1 MKKLLPGF
9 VTSFSAVAA
18 VYSEDNSSYKV
29 FNCIAC
35 CSTWVRSDAH
45 AKDARRH
52 CTPLVLIQRFR
63 LMRPDSPRL
72 SKSPQALLFKKKLGK
87 KRMELRSSCKWQ
99 AKQFCGV
106 FWSCVSLFCT
116 LRPSTNVYIYYI
128 YCNILYIHSVC
139 AHKII
144 FFVIA
149 LSLRLL
155 TTRCYVKLM
164 HWAHCSLQ
172 ATLWAGLLDL
182 LLSCGNSIQRSA
194 ALICTALF
202 QHKITS
208 YKHRT

>member
-9 VTSFSAVAA
+9 VTTFSAVAA

-52 CTPLVLIQRFR
+52 CTPLVLIHRFR

-106 FWSCVSLFCT
+106 FWK
-116 LRPSTNVYIYYI
+116 LRQSV
-128 YCNILYIHSVC
+128 LY
-139 AHKII
+139 
-144 FFVIA
+144 FE
-149 LSLRLL
+149 
-155 TTRCYVKLM
+155 TEY
-164 HWAHCSLQ
+164 
-172 ATLWAGLLDL
+172 
-182 LLSCGNSIQRSA
+182 
-194 ALICTALF
+194 
-202 QHKITS
+202 
-208 YKHRT
+208 

>member
-1 MKKLLPGF
+1 MLRMHVVTARHWCWFRGSGSCGPTRLGFQKAPKLYCLKRNWGRNEWNCEVPASGKP
-9 VTSFSAVAA
+9 SNSAES
-18 VYSEDNSSYKV
+18 SE
-29 FNCIAC
+29 
-35 CSTWVRSDAH
+35 
-45 AKDARRH
+45 
-52 CTPLVLIQRFR
+52 
-63 LMRPDSPRL
+63 
-72 SKSPQALLFKKKLGK
+72 
-87 KRMELRSSCKWQ
+87 
-99 AKQFCGV
+99 
-106 FWSCVSLFCT
+106 SCVSLFCT
-116 LRPSTNVYIYYI
+116 LRPSTNVYIYICIYILYTVI
-128 YCNILYIHSVC
+128 YCIYTVCVC
-139 AHKII
+139 AQDNI
-144 FFVIA
+144 FVIA